1 MGENIV
7 HTIPYNRI
15 SDTMHVIKT
24 EKMKTNENGTAK
36 EQEKHI
42 VREKLDKLPCQLG
55 RESRGRGKLMPASA
69 VSASKRGRGAAIS
82 GSWHKSWP

>member
-1 MGENIV
+1 MPQIHNCSEIERERVGERVGENIV

-42 VREKLDKLPCQLG
+42 VREKLDKLPWQLEG
-55 RESRGRGKLMPASA
+55 GVGGVAN
-69 VSASKRGRGAAIS
+69 
-82 GSWHKSWP
+82 